1 MMMMMMRIMWRTAL
15 LVALVMLGAA
25 PARSDTVSSEAA
37 RFTVEEVATGLEHPW
52 GLAVLDDGR
61 MLVTEKPGRL
71 RMIGKDGEVG
81 PPIKGV
87 PEVDSRGQGG
97 LLDVALDPEFASNR
111 LIYLTFSQ
119 PDGSGRNGTAALRGR
134 LSDDAMALVDPTI
147 IFAQKPKV
155 TSTGHYGSRLV
166 FDGSGNLFVTMG
178 ERQQERFRGQA
189 QDLGSH
195 LGKVVRIRPD
205 GSVPAGN
212 PFASKAGALP
222 EIWTYGHRNVQAA
235 AINPASGE
243 LWTIEHGPRG
253 GDEVN
258 IDRPGL
264 NFGWPLVSY
273 GINYDGSPVNK
284 GARTMAGVTPPIYQW
299 TPVIAPSGMIFY
311 SGAAFPGWQGNL
323 FVGGLA
329 AGALVRLVL
338 DGDRISH
345 EERLLGSRG
354 ERIRDVAQAPDGS
367 LLVITD
373 ESNGKVVRL
382 APG

>member
-1 MMMMMMRIMWRTAL
+1 MMTIRLSWRACL
-15 LVALVMLGAA
+15 VVALVLLGAA
-25 PARSDTVSSEAA
+25 PTRADAVTSEAA
-37 RFTVEEVATGLEHPW
+37 RFTVEEVASGLEHPW
-52 GLAVLDDGR
+52 GLAVFDDGR

-71 RMIGKDGEVG
+71 RMIGKNGEVG

-87 PEVDSRGQGG
+87 PKIDSRGQGG
-97 LLDVALDPEFASNR
+97 LLDVAIDPEFASNR
-111 LIYLTFSQ
+111 LIYLAFSE
-119 PDGSGRNGTAALRGR
+119 PSGGGRNSTAALRAR
-134 LSDDAMALVDPTI
+134 LSEDATALDDPTV

-155 TSTGHYGSRLV
+155 ASTGHYGSRLV
-166 FDGSGNLFVTMG
+166 FDGAGNLFITLG

-212 PFASKAGALP
+212 PFASTAGALP

-235 AINPASGE
+235 AINPATGE

-284 GARTMAGVTPPIYQW
+284 GERTMAGVTPPIYQW

-311 SGAAFPGWQGNL
+311 SGEVFPRWKGNL

-338 DGDRISH
+338 DGDRIVH
-345 EERLLGSRG
+345 EERLLASRG

-367 LLVITD
+367 ILVITD
-373 ESNGKVVRL
+373 ESNGKVLRL

>member
-1 MMMMMMRIMWRTAL
+1 
-15 LVALVMLGAA
+15 MLGAA

-71 RMIGKDGEVG
+71 RMIGKDGKVG

-111 LIYLTFSQ
+111 LIYLTFFS
-119 PDGSGRNGTAALRGR
+119 RTAAAETVLQRCAAGCPTTQWH
-134 LSDDAMALVDPTI
+134 SVDPTI

-284 GARTMAGVTPPIYQW
+284 GARPW
-299 TPVIAPSGMIFY
+299 
-311 SGAAFPGWQGNL
+311 L
-323 FVGGLA
+323 
-329 AGALVRLVL
+329 
-338 DGDRISH
+338 
-345 EERLLGSRG
+345 E
-354 ERIRDVAQAPDGS
+354 
-367 LLVITD
+367 
-373 ESNGKVVRL
+373 
-382 APG
+382 